1 MLLSHKMSLDEFL
14 ISPNCYEVSAALRC
28 CNVIRRYEIIKSHK
42 LQTNAVGVRA
52 RGVSKMIRNFPS
64 DIITRSTG
72 MISVYRRLQLMNM
85 KFSLLIFFRQNIY
98 ILFWT
103 NSRVVSIF
111 YLIALAVAESF
122 RLARMQ
128 QRGER
133 LTKLCFVWHCSS
145 SGIGWCTLIIICC
158 VCALLY

>member
-1 MLLSHKMSLDEFL
+1 MNFTFLQIVMRSLLRCVVATWYDAMRSSNLINYKRMRLAFEREESRKWSEISLLTLSHDPPEWSLSTDDC
-14 ISPNCYEVSAALRC
+14 SSW
-28 CNVIRRYEIIKSHK
+28 
-42 LQTNAVGVRA
+42 
-52 RGVSKMIRNFPS
+52 IRNF
-64 DIITRSTG
+64 
-72 MISVYRRLQLMNM
+72 L
-85 KFSLLIFFRQNIY
+85 FSFFFLDKTYTY